1 MVVLL
6 NFIGMS
12 KLNFHG
18 AGAAAKLPNGAAA
31 VFLQNAHGRP
41 CWTWTASMCGRAWPN
56 VCLGKKGQV

>member
-1 MVVLL
+1 
-6 NFIGMS
+6 MS

-41 CWTWTASMCGRAWPN
+41 CWTWTASMWQSMAQLF
-56 VCLGKKGQV
+56 VLEKKVRSNFFF